1 VVRYVLTRLAWS
13 LVLIALSTVLVFAV
27 LRVLPSDPV
36 LARLGASTAVDPAT
50 LEQLRHDAGLHQPI
64 VVQYFRWVGGL
75 FSGDLGRSYTSQ
87 LPVSDLLAERLPV
100 TLELTVLAMLV
111 TVLIAVP
118 LALLSAYAP
127 GSIVDGVIRA
137 GTAAGMSMPAFIVAI
152 ILVQVLSVR
161 LRWFPS
167 RGSVPFAEDPLKNL
181 QLFVLPTL
189 TLALVASPLLIRH
202 MRESMLEAYAML
214 YVRTAEG
221 KGAGRFRVL
230 CHHVLRNSL
239 VPSLTMLGLLVG
251 YTLAGT
257 VVIEYVFGLPGI
269 GSLAIES
276 AFKRDYAVLQV
287 VVLVIVTMFI
297 ATSFVVDLLYGS
309 IDPRLKV
316 ARGRG

>member
-1 VVRYVLTRLAWS
+1 MVRYALTRLAWS
-13 LVLIALSTVLVFAV
+13 LGLIAMSTVLVFVV

-50 LEQLRHDAGLHQPI
+50 LEQLRHDAGLDQPI
-64 VVQYFRWVGGL
+64 VVQYFRWVGGA
-75 FSGDLGRSYTSQ
+75 FSGDLGYSYTSQ
-87 LPVSDLLAERLPV
+87 FPVRDLIAERLPV
-100 TLELTVLAMLV
+100 TMELTVLAMLL
-111 TVLIAVP
+111 TVVIAVP

-127 GSIVDGVIRA
+127 GSLLDRAIRA
-137 GTAAGMSMPAFIVAI
+137 ASAAGMSMPAFIVAI

-161 LRWFPS
+161 LGWFPS
-167 RGSVPFAEDPLKNL
+167 RGSVPFTEDPLRNL
-181 QLFVLPTL
+181 QLFVLPSV

-202 MRESMLEAYAML
+202 MRESMLEAYTMPFA
-214 YVRTAEG
+214 RTAEG
-221 KGAGRFRVL
+221 KGASRSRVL
-230 CHHVLRNSL
+230 FHHVLRNSL

-276 AFKRDYAVLQV
+276 AFKRDYAVLQG
-287 VVLVIVTMFI
+287 VVLAIVTLFI
-297 ATSFVVDLLYGS
+297 ATSFVVDLLYGW

-316 ARGRG
+316 ARGSH